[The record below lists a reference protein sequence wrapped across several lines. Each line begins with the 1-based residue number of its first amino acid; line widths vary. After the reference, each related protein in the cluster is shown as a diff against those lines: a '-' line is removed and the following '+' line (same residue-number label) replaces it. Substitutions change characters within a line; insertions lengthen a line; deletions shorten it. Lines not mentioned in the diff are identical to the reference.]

1 MDVYTISAIINL
13 VVAAFV
19 GGIIWYKGQDRPVSN
34 TFALFAFGIAVWSFG
49 YILWRL
55 STTAQEA
62 LFWIRFFMAGAIY
75 PPIFFFHFTLAFLKK
90 QERFHQLFLY
100 IGYSLMTFFFAA
112 NVTTSLFVTGT
123 ESILSFQY
131 WPEPGSLFHPFL
143 AIWLFY
149 AGYAVFLLIRR
160 YLNSTNEETKTQ
172 LAYILFGVAVA
183 YIGGMTNYFLWY
195 DIKVPPIGTVSASIY
210 LGSIAYAIAKY
221 QLFNTKVII
230 TEFFSW
236 LLMSVLIINVFLST
250 TTEQIIKNIVI
261 VLLIGVSVYAF
272 VKSVYREVKAREEA
286 EQLTEDLKELNQEK
300 SRMLSI
306 ASHQFRSPLTS
317 IEGYASMIQDGSCGE
332 VPDYLQEPV
341 DRILKSSQKL
351 AHIVDDFLNISRIED
366 GRIDYNV
373 KPADVAEATKAVVE
387 ETRGSIDEE
396 KQRLQFETDES
407 GGYPAKV
414 DVGKFQQ
421 VITNLVDNAIKYTEE
436 GNITVRVKRKHSS
449 ITIEVEDEG
458 IGIDPADTDKIFSQF
473 ARADEAQEVNV
484 SGSGLG
490 LYIARQIVEA
500 HDGEIWATSPGD
512 GEGSTFHVKIPAA
525 GDTNK

>member
-49 YILWRL
+49 YILWQL
-55 STTAQEA
+55 STTTDQA

-75 PPIFFFHFTLAFLKK
+75 PPIFFFHFTLAFLK
-90 QERFHQLFLY
+90 EHEPSYQLLLY
-100 IGYSLMTFFFAA
+100 IGYILMTFFFAA
-112 NVTTSLFVTGT
+112 NATSNLFVAGT
-123 ESILSFQY
+123 KSILSFQY
-131 WPEPGSLFHPFL
+131 WPEPGMLFHPFL
-143 AIWLFY
+143 IVWLFY
-149 AGYAVFLLIRR
+149 AGYAVFVLIRE
-160 YLNSTNEETKTQ
+160 YLNLTNKETKAQ

-195 DIKVPPIGTVSASIY
+195 DIKIPPIGTVSASIY

-236 LLMSVLIINVFLST
+236 LLISVLIVNVFLST
-250 TTEQIIKNIVI
+250 TTEQIIKNITI
-261 VLLIGVSVYAF
+261 TLLVGISVYAF
-272 VKSVYREVKAREEA
+272 VKSVYREVIAREEA
-286 EQLTEDLKELNQEK
+286 EELNKELKEMNEEK

-317 IEGYASMIQDGSCGE
+317 IEGYASMIREGSYGE
-332 VPDYLQEPV
+332 VPEYLQDPI

-366 GRIDYNV
+366 GRMGYNPKHVDLKGITKEVV
-373 KPADVAEATKAVVE
+373 K
-387 ETRGSIDEE
+387 ETRGSIGE
-396 KQRLQFETDES
+396 KKQNLHFEADGS
-407 GGYPAKV
+407 DSYPAKV
-414 DVGKFQQ
+414 DIGKFQQ
-421 VITNLVDNAIKYTEE
+421 AITNLIDNAIKYTKE
-436 GNITVRVKRKHSS
+436 GEIIVRLKRENTD
-449 ITIEVEDEG
+449 ILVEVEDKG
-458 IGIDPADTDKIFSQF
+458 IGIAPKDKEKIFSQF
-473 ARADEAQEVNV
+473 TRANKAQEVNV

-490 LYIARQIVEA
+490 LYIARQIINA
-500 HDGEIWATSPGD
+500 HDGRIWATSPG
-512 GEGSTFHVKIPAA
+512 GGQGATFHVKLPAA
-525 GDTNK
+525 DSLKE